1 MDGAGEVFQDLL
13 MQAIEFLPKVIFSLT
28 VFVLGLIIAG
38 FLARL
43 MRRAVQRRD
52 AGLEAELLVSKITRW
67 SIVIVVS
74 IVALQQIDF
83 DVTAFL
89 TGLGIV
95 GFTIGFAIQDVSKN
109 FVAGLLLLLQQ
120 PFNIGDAIKVGDFSG
135 TVSSVDLRAT
145 GLQTIDG
152 REVLIPNAEVFTS
165 PIEKYGRDTRRR
177 VEIAAGV
184 AYESDLDHVAE
195 VALRAIQEID
205 GVIPSPEPSV
215 IFDNLGPSTVDFVAY
230 FWVDRSRIGVLRAR
244 DAGVR
249 SIKLA
254 FEEEG
259 IDMPYPIQTV
269 FVHQGE

>member
-1 MDGAGEVFQDLL
+1 MHTTGEVFQDLL
-13 MQAIEFLPKVIFSLT
+13 TQAIEFLPKVVFSLT
-28 VFVLGLIIAG
+28 VFVLGLLVAG
-38 FLARL
+38 FLSGL
-43 MRRAVQRRD
+43 MRQAVQRRG

-67 SIVIVVS
+67 SIVVVVS

-135 TVSSVDLRAT
+135 TVTSVDLRAT

-165 PIEKYGRDTRRR
+165 PIEKYGRDTHRR

-184 AYESDLDHVAE
+184 AYECDLDHVAE
-195 VALRAIQEID
+195 VALRVIKGID
-205 GVIPSPEPSV
+205 GVLPAPEPSV
-215 IFDNLGPSTVDFVAY
+215 IFDHLGPSTVDLVAY
-230 FWVDRSRIGVLRAR
+230 FWIDRSKISVLRAR

-249 SIKLA
+249 AIKAA

-269 FVHQGE
+269 YVHQEN

>member
-1 MDGAGEVFQDLL
+1 MDNAGEVFQDLL
-13 MQAIEFLPKVIFSLT
+13 TQAIEFLPKVVFSLT
-28 VFVLGLIIAG
+28 IFVLGLLVAG
-38 FLARL
+38 FLSRL
-43 MRRAVQRRD
+43 MRRAVQRRG
-52 AGLEAELLVSKITRW
+52 AGLEAELLVSKIIRW
-67 SIVIVVS
+67 SIVVVVS

-120 PFNIGDAIKVGDFSG
+120 PFNIGDAIKVGGFSG
-135 TVSSVDLRAT
+135 TVTSVDLRAT

-165 PIEKYGRDTRRR
+165 PIEKYGRDTHRR

-184 AYESDLDHVAE
+184 AYESDLDHVAQ
-195 VALRAIQEID
+195 VALRVISEIN
-205 GVIPSPEPSV
+205 GVISSPEPSV
-215 IFDNLGPSTVDFVAY
+215 IFDNLGPSTVDLMAY
-230 FWVDRSRIGVLRAR
+230 FWIDRSQISVMRAR

-249 SIKLA
+249 AIKQA
-254 FEEEG
+254 FEAEG

-269 FVHQGE
+269 FVHQEN